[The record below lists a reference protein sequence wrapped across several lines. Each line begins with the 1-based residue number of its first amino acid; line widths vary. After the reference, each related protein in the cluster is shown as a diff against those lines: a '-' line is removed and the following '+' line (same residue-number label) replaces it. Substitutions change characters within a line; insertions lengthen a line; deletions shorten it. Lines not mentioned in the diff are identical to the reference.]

1 MSGILALPKESA
13 KLRQGEIYI
22 CFAQSTSDIALL
34 IQNIWHDQNP
44 GVLLC
49 SYDQDFLFQS
59 LAPGLRQRL
68 HDLLKQAPHR
78 VHFWRPK
85 KNRPKRSNLNDLLLD
100 AKRLHLHRGTRVTVS
115 LEDNSFGREPSK
127 NLRHR
132 LAAWLQWAREE
143 ELRLQILIHGD
154 THLLRPT
161 MMQHNDLFAGISSLQ
176 RLSENHYH
184 YTIGYWRGPQSV
196 VANEE
201 YRLMIDR
208 DGRLG
213 VDHDAQSQA
222 APQEPARPTSYGDEH
237 SIYACRDA
245 LYDAGSIDSIEKNFT
260 RILPSNG
267 ALIDQIET
275 ANAATFVFS
284 CGSTDEV
291 RDLASGIY
299 VLRKRFGGGV
309 KLLVRETRDCLRY
322 SDEQFLGRAGANLV
336 IPYNLVFSVF
346 MNQLEALQG
355 QYFGRP
361 LPTTLEALMDN
372 RPFRGLQGYFEPADF
387 ARHAMAI
394 IEDSPQND
402 IEDLLVQLRPA
413 KGIPAEHCLSL
424 CTIRRDG
431 DLITTA
437 DDDLFMLLP
446 ACRLND
452 VKAALHSCFALPA
465 EEIFASQQVYHTRN
479 DIEGQFVRLSA
490 AQHFVPAD
498 WGRRMLRDTPN
509 TLPAEASNLFED
521 SLSLAKPAP
530 IQLTV

>member
-13 KLRQGEIYI
+13 KLRQGEMYL

-34 IQNIWHDQNP
+34 LQNIWHDDNP
-44 GVLLC
+44 GVLIC
-49 SYDQDFLFQS
+49 SYTQEFLFQS
-59 LAPGLRQRL
+59 LSPGLHNRL
-68 HDLLKQAPHR
+68 HGQLSKAPHH

-85 KNRPKRSNLNDLLLD
+85 KSRPMRANLNRILVD
-100 AKRLHLHRGTRVTVS
+100 AKRLHLPRGTRVTVS
-115 LEDNSFGREPSK
+115 LQDNTIGRASSQ
-127 NLRHR
+127 NLRR
-132 LAAWLQWAREE
+132 KLSAWQRWASEE
-143 ELRLQILIHGD
+143 ALRLQVLIHGD
-154 THLLRPT
+154 AALLRPAV
-161 MMQHNDLFAGISSLQ
+161 MQHNDLFAGVSSLQ
-176 RLSENHYH
+176 RLSECHYH
-184 YTIGYWRGPQSV
+184 YTIQYWRGPQSV
-196 VANEE
+196 VASEE
-201 YRLMIDR
+201 YSLIIGE

-213 VDHDAQSQA
+213 VNNHVETKTG
-222 APQEPARPTSYGDEH
+222 APELTQPKNYGDEQC
-237 SIYACRDA
+237 IYACREA
-245 LYDAGSIDSIEKNFT
+245 LYDAGSVDSIEKDFA
-260 RILPSNG
+260 RIVPSNA
-267 ALIDQIET
+267 ALIEQIEI
-275 ANAATFVFS
+275 ADAATFVFS
-284 CGSTDEV
+284 CGTTDEV
-291 RDLASGIY
+291 RDLAGAIY

-322 SDEQFLGRAGANLV
+322 SDEQFLCRAGANLV

-355 QYFGRP
+355 QYFGRQ
-361 LPTTLEALMDN
+361 LPATLEALMDN
-372 RPFRGLQGYFEPADF
+372 WPYRGLQGYFEPADF
-387 ARHAMAI
+387 ARHGMEI
-394 IEDSPQND
+394 IDDSSQND
-402 IEDLLVQLRPA
+402 IDDLLVQLRPA

-479 DIEGQFVRLSA
+479 DIEAQFVSLMA

-498 WGRRMLRDTPN
+498 WGRRMLREAPN
-509 TLPAEASNLFED
+509 TQPEDASNLFED

-530 IQLTV
+530 LQIRV